1 MPALALAAQ
10 MLDPCV
16 IERGQRLRHV
26 GIISNHDYAGGGAVA
41 PDCATT
47 FGPDIGGSGQ
57 IAPPFRFPIP

>member
-16 IERGQRLRHV
+16 IERGQRLRHG

-41 PDCATT
+41 PDCATA
-47 FGPDIGGSGQ
+47 FGLDIGGS
-57 IAPPFRFPIP
+57 